1 MSGVSIP
8 VLPEQ
13 PSMFALGQTRSLRIA
28 RPGGGEPGFCLWISV
43 MVLPNDCH
51 ANVNECLNRAA
62 TASTDTER
70 AAWLALAE
78 SWLRLARKTE
88 VQETASSMSVARE
101 VRRQTHRKN
110 LMLWLTTTGQGH
122 GFLTAL
128 INFGEIAV

>member
-1 MSGVSIP
+1 MDLCDGLTER
-8 VLPEQ
+8 LPRERQ
-13 PSMFALGQTRSLRIA
+13 RMPQQ
-28 RPGGGEPGFCLWISV
+28 
-43 MVLPNDCH
+43 
-51 ANVNECLNRAA
+51 AA

-110 LMLWLTTTGQGH
+110 LMLWLITTGQGH